1 MTAPARPKKVRGKKP
16 LAALLGRVA
25 RRLEAAAEF
34 WSDIGGGADWPEP
47 AKRYQQQ
54 ARAARR
60 EATALR
66 AWIADLKAGNEPSG

>member
-1 MTAPARPKKVRGKKP
+1 MTVRGKKP
-16 LAALLGRVA
+16 LAAYLRRVA

-34 WSDIGGGADWPEP
+34 WSLAAEAADWPNP
-47 AKRYQQQ
+47 AKRLVQQ

-66 AWIADLKAGNEPSG
+66 AWAADLARETRPR